1 MRTYLEIGTND
12 FDTLNDKF
20 ANRFNWRGVSIEAV
34 PGYFNNLKKLDKNIY
49 INAICTVGDTESKA
63 FFYYVPQ
70 NVIEQYNLPAWLK
83 GCGSLDMQ
91 KQPSLQ
97 AYSQYVVTQ
106 EFSTVSI
113 ETVLKVYFPDGRID
127 LLKIDTEGYDFKLLN
142 AILDRITPTNV
153 IFETVFMSQADISH
167 LDCRLRKLG
176 YTFRGRI
183 GDSIQYSIPSTVLIV
198 EGKWSTG
205 SIAKDLQQVSKH
217 RHISYLDW
225 DKYVEPA
232 ELEKIISE
240 YDSAVSFCLDT
251 PHAWK
256 PLAKHGVVCCGNI
269 EVGWLKSRGLSGE
282 CFGTVSY
289 EVYCEMLKISNKPVY
304 YTPVSARLSR
314 FIPRKEVDQIKVLGW
329 CGVPKTAQNFGGID
343 AKRFSMFEEIV
354 AKTGLQCKVS
364 HQNFTYDTM
373 QEFYDSIDLLI
384 CTSST
389 EGGPLGVFEAIA
401 CGVPVISTNV
411 GLVKEV
417 DSIHKFDTAQQAC
430 ELIERLKSQEL
441 LKKYRSN
448 QYCQLYSEFCTE
460 QLFGY
465 WEDLF
470 VACDCLNSKTLLF

>member
-20 ANRFNWRGVSIEAV
+20 ANRVNWQGVSIEAV
-34 PGYFNNLKKLDKNIY
+34 PEYFANLNKHPKNVY
-49 INAICTVGDTESKA
+49 INAICTLSDTKSQT
-63 FFYYVPQ
+63 FYYVPSE
-70 NVIEQYNLPAWLK
+70 VVAKYNLPLWLK
-83 GCGSLDMQ
+83 GCGSVDMETQ
-91 KQPSLQ
+91 ISLK
-97 AYSQYVVTQ
+97 AYSQYVVAKDLETISLDSVLNLAV
-106 EFSTVSI
+106 FSS
-113 ETVLKVYFPDGRID
+113 GID

-364 HQNFTYDTM
+364 HQNFTYATM
-373 QEFYDSIDLLI
+373 QEFYDSVDLLI

-389 EGGPLGVFEAIA
+389 EGGPLGVFEGIA

-417 DSIHKFDTAQQAC
+417 GSIHKFDTVQEAC
-430 ELIERLKSQEL
+430 DIIERLKSPSL
-441 LKKYRSN
+441 LQVYRSN
-448 QYCQLYSEFCTE
+448 QYLQLYSEFCTE
-460 QLFGY
+460 HLLIY
-465 WEDLF
+465 WEEF
-470 VACDCLNSKTLLF
+470 FRACDCLNTKAMLF